1 MLALLWLF
9 SIWSKLERWKIS
21 ISGYFMSWLKILKNH
36 FEVSSSLIL
45 SMQWGRIISP
55 SDYDVRWKGDFI
67 RQLVTTSSVVGLR
80 RSSKALP
87 KAKLAPKKGHG
98 HCLVVCCPFDPLQI
112 SESQQ
117 NHNIW
122 EVCSANWCGA
132 LKTAMPAA
140 NMGQQRGPMLL
151 MTTPGRMAHNQRFK
165 SWMNWA
171 TTFCLIRYIH
181 LTSHQPTTSSSTSW
195 HLFAKKTLPQPTAC
209 RKCFP
214 RVHQIPRYGFLCYR
228 NKQIY
233 FLLAKMWWL

>member
-1 MLALLWLF
+1 M
-9 SIWSKLERWKIS
+9 
-21 ISGYFMSWLKILKNH
+21 
-36 FEVSSSLIL
+36 
-45 SMQWGRIISP
+45 
-55 SDYDVRWKGDFI
+55 DFI
-67 RQLVTTSSVVGLR
+67 RQLIISLVVGPK